1 MPSDQVATQVLASGE
16 IRLDPPAIVLKV
28 EEFYVD

>member
-1 MPSDQVATQVLASGE
+1 MPNDQVATQIFASGE
-16 IRLDPPAIVLKV
+16 IRLDRPGITMTV